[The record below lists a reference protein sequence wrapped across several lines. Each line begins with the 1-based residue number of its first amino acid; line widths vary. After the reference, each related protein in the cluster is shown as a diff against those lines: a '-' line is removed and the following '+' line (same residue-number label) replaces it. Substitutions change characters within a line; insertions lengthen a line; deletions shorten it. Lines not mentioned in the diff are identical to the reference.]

1 MGPADNDTARQ
12 TDPESFLRRRHR
24 EARER
29 RGDPVGL
36 RVAYNDP
43 QGGWELD
50 GGSQLLGGGDKPGH
64 EYADVQRH
72 GFR

>member
-1 MGPADNDTARQ
+1 MGPADNDTAGQ
-12 TDPESFLRRRHR
+12 TDPESFFR
-24 EARER
+24 
-29 RGDPVGL
+29 PVIAVSLGAGL
-36 RVAYNDP
+36 DCFAVAYNDP

-50 GGSQLLGGGDKPGH
+50 GGSLLLGGGDKPGH